1 MRRDALHGIVI
12 KLSTHFYAQR
22 IGCSNLMHQMFQKLK
37 GHCNTLHGKKTFPIC
52 RQCCHKHASELLF
65 HSRETTIS
73 HKGSLALSCCI
84 QGALYYIPPMTS
96 QNCAI
101 DASDCVIVQIVH
113 DPEILLTESLC
124 TCAKLPIFWQIGK
137 WCLLRHSAHPV
148 IIPLLLSTPMS
159 VANVEKLP

>member
-1 MRRDALHGIVI
+1 MHGIVI
-12 KLSTHFYAQR
+12 KLSTHFYAQG

-52 RQCCHKHASELLF
+52 RQCCHKHASQLLF
-65 HSRETTIS
+65 RSRETTIS

-84 QGALYYIPPMTS
+84 QGALYYVPPMTS

-113 DPEILLTESLC
+113 DPEIQLIESLC
-124 TCAKLPIFWQIGK
+124 TCAKLPN
-137 WCLLRHSAHPV
+137 LLANREVMFVNAFCSSCHHSF
-148 IIPLLLSTPMS
+148 
-159 VANVEKLP
+159 VALYTNVSCQC